1 MEEGG
6 VKGRQIKD
14 AYSTDGRVGL
24 DRIEVGG
31 RLRPVSE
38 AGVLSVMASVEELGI
53 LKDPIHLRLKRPLPV
68 GRGGLPTDR
77 ERLVLIAG
85 AHRLEVARRLG
96 WEDIPATIW
105 ECSDDWAA
113 LMEVDD
119 NLAGSEL
126 SPLDTAIFLVERK
139 RIYERLHPDARAGIA
154 GARARWGDANE
165 LSSFASATAEK
176 FGISKRQIE
185 KIIAA
190 GRHLLPH
197 EISQLRTAPR
207 PATLAD
213 LQHISKLSDND
224 RRTAVVQLLHD
235 GKERSAAKAV
245 KSLNGFEQRDPEDV
259 AFDRLLKA
267 WSHAPRAAKARFRQY
282 IDWTKPG
289 GDA

>member
-1 MEEGG
+1 M
-6 VKGRQIKD
+6 KGRQIKD
-14 AYSTDGRVGL
+14 AYSKDGRVAL

-38 AGVLSVMASVEELGI
+38 AGVLSVLASVEELGI
-53 LKDPIHLRLKRPLPV
+53 LKDPIHLRLRRPLPV
-68 GRGGLPTDR
+68 GRGGMPTDR

-96 WEDIPATIW
+96 WEDIPATVW

-139 RIYERLHPDARAGIA
+139 RIYERLHPEARHRTFKGNQH
-154 GARARWGDANE
+154 REVNE
-165 LSSFASATAEK
+165 LSSFTSVTAEK
-176 FGISKRQIE
+176 FGISPRQVQ
-185 KIIAA
+185 KMIAA
-190 GRHLLPH
+190 GLHLLPH
-197 EISQLRTAPR
+197 EISQLRAAPR

-213 LQHISKLSDND
+213 LQHLSKLSDNA
-224 RRTAVVQLLHD
+224 RRTAVVQMLHD

-245 KSLNGFEQRDPEDV
+245 KSLNGFELRDPEDV
-259 AFDRLLKA
+259 AFDRLIKA
-267 WSHAPRAAKARFRQY
+267 WSRAPRATRRRFRAHIQT
-282 IDWTKPG
+282 WGPE
-289 GDA
+289 

>member
-6 VKGRQIKD
+6 VKGRQIKE
-14 AYSTDGRVGL
+14 AHSKDGRVAL
-24 DRIEVGG
+24 DRIEVGD

-38 AGVLSVMASVEELGI
+38 AGVLSVLASVEELGI

-126 SPLDTAIFLVERK
+126 SPLDTAVFLVERK
-139 RIYERLHPDARAGIA
+139 RIYERLHPEARAGIA
-154 GARARWGDANE
+154 GAKARWEDATDIV
-165 LSSFASATAEK
+165 SFASATAEK
-176 FGISKRQIE
+176 FGITPRHVRRLMS
-185 KIIAA
+185 A
-190 GRHLLPH
+190 GMHLLPH

-213 LQHISKLSDND
+213 LQHLSKLSDNA
-224 RRTAVVQLLHD
+224 RRTAVVQMLHD

-245 KSLNGFEQRDPEDV
+245 KTLNGYEQRDPEDV
-259 AFDRLLKA
+259 AFDRLVKA
-267 WSHAPRAAKARFRQY
+267 WSHAPRAAKARFRAF
-282 IDWTKPG
+282 IDPAKDDR
-289 GDA
+289 DA